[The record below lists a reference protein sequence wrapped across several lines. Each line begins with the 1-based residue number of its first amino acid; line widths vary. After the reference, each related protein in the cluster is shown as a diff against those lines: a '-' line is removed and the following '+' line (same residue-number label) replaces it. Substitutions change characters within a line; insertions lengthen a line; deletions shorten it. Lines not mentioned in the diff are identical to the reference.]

1 MGFAGR
7 SQREAPERF
16 EYVISTEQEMSITV
30 KKIVVALLLIV
41 VLSMAMQAVCYASPT
56 FSFNIGNTGQNFNVD
71 DDCENTKTIAG
82 SPCTFLIDRL
92 SNVQGAGVKFVGM
105 NYHWANL
112 HYSWVKT
119 TNESGWVKSAQ
130 SDRILLSYSSGWA
143 DKTNIPYSPGARI
156 DDDYN
161 GTTSVGGRFNADRA
175 SS

>member
-1 MGFAGR
+1 M
-7 SQREAPERF
+7 
-16 EYVISTEQEMSITV
+16 

-41 VLSMAMQAVCYASPT
+41 VLSMAMQAGYASPT

-82 SPCTFLIDRL
+82 SPCTFFIDRL

-130 SDRILLSYSSGWA
+130 SDRILLSYSPGGQ
-143 DKTNIPYSPGARI
+143 TRRVFLYSPGARI